1 MSRNEKLIETLRGSI
16 DQLENVET
24 LFDGMTIFNE
34 HGYVDSDFMMAMLIS
49 INRFQ
54 EVSARLLQRM
64 TGLFEQECPATKKKT
79 IQTESEEIEITM
91 ELQQIFKDCRVEEG
105 VLKLPEVQLDRS
117 DYLQVKKVLEGK
129 GGKWKG
135 GKVQGF
141 VFSIDAAQV
150 LASIQ
155 GGDMSNRKKTFQF
168 FATPAAVADRLAAEL
183 GGVSSTD
190 KILEPSAGQ
199 GALVA
204 AIRRLCPDAVVDCY
218 EIMPENRDV
227 LMRMEGVRLVGEDF
241 TKAECG
247 LYDKI
252 IANPP
257 FANNQDI
264 RHVRLMYEHLKPG
277 GVLATITGP
286 HWQIASTRECK
297 EFANWLD
304 DLGAK
309 VESLGNGAFKES
321 GTQVQTLIVT
331 IHKPKA
337 EKQQGVKQLEMQFE

>member
-1 MSRNEKLIETLRGSI
+1 MHYARHLAFIHQHLRSRN
-16 DQLENVET
+16 
-24 LFDGMTIFNE
+24 
-34 HGYVDSDFMMAMLIS
+34 
-49 INRFQ
+49 
-54 EVSARLLQRM
+54 
-64 TGLFEQECPATKKKT
+64 
-79 IQTESEEIEITM
+79 M
-91 ELQQIFKDCRVEEG
+91 ELKEIFKSCRIEGG
-105 VLKLPEVQLDRS
+105 VLKLPDVQLDRS

-141 VFSIDAAQV
+141 VFSIDAAEV

-183 GGVSSTD
+183 GWVSSTD

-204 AIRRLCPDAVVDCY
+204 AVRRLCPDALVDCY

-227 LMRMEGVRLVGEDF
+227 LMRVEGVRLLGEDF

-286 HWQIASTRECK
+286 HWHIASTRECR
-297 EFANWLD
+297 EFAEWLD
-304 DLGAK
+304 GLGAK
-309 VESLGNGAFKES
+309 VESLGNGAFKDS

-331 IHKPKA
+331 IHKPMT
-337 EKQQGVKQLEMQFE
+337 EKQHGIKQLEMQFE